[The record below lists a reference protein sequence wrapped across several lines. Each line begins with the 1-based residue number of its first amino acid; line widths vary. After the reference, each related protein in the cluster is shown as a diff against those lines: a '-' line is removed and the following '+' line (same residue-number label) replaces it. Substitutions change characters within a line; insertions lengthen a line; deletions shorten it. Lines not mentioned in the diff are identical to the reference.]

1 MKKDTNHE
9 QGYIG
14 IIALM
19 ITVAIIAFLMISQY
33 QTLGI
38 VPVQN
43 KSSNTSTSPTGSD
56 QNNISPID
64 RAKNANGLLENLD
77 SANLKQ

>member
-1 MKKDTNHE
+1 MKRINSN

-14 IIALM
+14 LIMLLV
-19 ITVAIIAFLMISQY
+19 TVAIIAFLMISQY

-38 VPVQN
+38 APIQN
-43 KSSNTSTSPTGSD
+43 KSSNTSTSPAGSD

-64 RAKNANGLLENLD
+64 RAKNANSLLENLD
-77 SANLKQ
+77 RANLK